1 MFRFEPPQFSLV
13 ESCHVFL
20 SGCDVASGGSDLCGC
35 QAPHATPHVSS
46 VKHSMEIMKENET
59 KWSNSLCFF
68 FSGGST
74 IWELLIATCRRLSQS
89 KVVSFHC
96 GTGCHIDIYRQ
107 DSADYQLSSSTSEM
121 VSCLLTSCDAR
132 NKRYKDIHRYTK
144 IYIDILYYIDIIDI
158 VTTAYY

>member
-13 ESCHVFL
+13 ESCLVFL

-46 VKHSMEIMKENET
+46 VKHSMEIMKHVKKHEQNGRIRFA
-59 KWSNSLCFF
+59 FF

-89 KVVSFHC
+89 KFVSFHC

-107 DSADYQLSSSTSEM
+107 DSADYQMSSSTSEM

-132 NKRYKDIHRYTK
+132 NKRYKDIHRYT
-144 IYIDILYYIDIIDI
+144 
-158 VTTAYY
+158 